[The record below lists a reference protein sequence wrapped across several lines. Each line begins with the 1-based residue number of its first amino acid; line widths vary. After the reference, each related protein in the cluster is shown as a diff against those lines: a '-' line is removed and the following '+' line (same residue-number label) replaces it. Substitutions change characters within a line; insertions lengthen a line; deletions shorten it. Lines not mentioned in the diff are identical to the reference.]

1 MSTNWN
7 MQLDT
12 VINLTVLFL
21 RFGIKSIQDKLDW
34 MQFSHT
40 LQVSIYSKVI
50 SLSLSLSPLNSLD
63 TGVFPC
69 VSAGMIII

>member
-12 VINLTVLFL
+12 VINMTVLFL

-40 LQVSIYSKVI
+40 LQVSIYSQVI
-50 SLSLSLSPLNSLD
+50 FLSPSLSLS
-63 TGVFPC
+63 
-69 VSAGMIII
+69 IK

>member
-50 SLSLSLSPLNSLD
+50 FLSLSLS
-63 TGVFPC
+63 
-69 VSAGMIII
+69 IK

>member
-12 VINLTVLFL
+12 VINLTILFL

-50 SLSLSLSPLNSLD
+50 FLSLSPLNSLD

>member
-7 MQLDT
+7 MQLDN

-50 SLSLSLSPLNSLD
+50 FLSLSPLNSLD

>member
-50 SLSLSLSPLNSLD
+50 FLSLSPLNSLD

>member
-12 VINLTVLFL
+12 VINLTILFL

-40 LQVSIYSKVI
+40 LQVSIYSKV
-50 SLSLSLSPLNSLD
+50 SLSINSLD

>member
-1 MSTNWN
+1 

-12 VINLTVLFL
+12 VLNLTVLFL

-34 MQFSHT
+34 IQFSHT

-50 SLSLSLSPLNSLD
+50 FLSLS
-63 TGVFPC
+63 
-69 VSAGMIII
+69 IK